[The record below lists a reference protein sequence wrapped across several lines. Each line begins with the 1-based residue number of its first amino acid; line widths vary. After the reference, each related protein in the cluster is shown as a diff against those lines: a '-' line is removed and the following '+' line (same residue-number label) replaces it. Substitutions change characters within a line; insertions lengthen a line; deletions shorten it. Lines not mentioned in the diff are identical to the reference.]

1 MNGQSC
7 QPAPDA
13 NEFAALALPHRQ
25 TLYAGALQL
34 TRNDRDAEDLV
45 QETLMRGLCHFD
57 KFRSGT
63 NMRAWLYRIMTNA
76 FINHYRRKRKERE
89 ILCREGADVSCGSLY
104 GSGRVHAHLDP
115 EGRYVGDALSDTV
128 VKAVEAV
135 PEHYRVVVILA
146 DMMDFSY
153 QDVSDVLDI
162 PVGTVMSRL
171 FRGRQQLRRRLRR
184 YAEAQHIIA
193 REPGK
198 QQTSAPRP
206 LTVTTAPRRQEPV
219 PLALAA

>member
-1 MNGQSC
+1 MNSQTC
-7 QPAPDA
+7 PPAPAAAPAD
-13 NEFAALALPHRQ
+13 EFAALALPHKQ

-57 KFRSGT
+57 KFRAGT

-89 ILCREGADVSCGSLY
+89 ILTREGADVSCGSLY
-104 GSGRVHAHLDP
+104 GPGRVHAHLDP
-115 EGRYVGDALSDTV
+115 EGRYLGDSLSGTV
-128 VKAVEAV
+128 LSAVESV

-146 DMMDFSY
+146 DLMDFSY
-153 QDVSDVLDI
+153 AEIAEIVNV

-171 FRGRQQLRRRLRR
+171 FRGRQQLRRRLRN
-184 YAEAQHIIA
+184 YAEAAHIIA
-193 REPGK
+193 PEGGRV
-198 QQTSAPRP
+198 APRQP
-206 LTVTTAPRRQEPV
+206 TKAPQPAA

>member
-1 MNGQSC
+1 MNRQSC
-7 QPAPDA
+7 TSAHA
-13 NEFAALALPHRQ
+13 AEEFAALAMPHRQ

-57 KFRSGT
+57 QFRSGT

-89 ILCREGADVSCGSLY
+89 ILTREGADVSCGSLY
-104 GSGRVHAHLDP
+104 GPGRVHAHLNP
-115 EGRYVGDALSDTV
+115 EGRYVGDSLSATV
-128 VKAVEAV
+128 VNAIEAV

-146 DMMDFSY
+146 DLMDFSY
-153 QDVSDVLDI
+153 QEIADVLEV

-184 YAEAQHIIA
+184 YAETQHIIA
-193 REPGK
+193 REKK
-198 QQTSAPRP
+198 QTAAPRA
-206 LTVTTAPRRQEPV
+206 LTITTAPRRQEPA
-219 PLALAA
+219 PLVALAA

>member
-1 MNGQSC
+1 MSRQAC
-7 QPAPDA
+7 PPAPA
-13 NEFAALALPHRQ
+13 AAAEFASLAMPHRQ

-63 NMRAWLYRIMTNA
+63 NIRAWLYRIMTNA

-89 ILCREGADVSCGSLY
+89 SLGREGADVSCSTLY
-104 GSGRVHAHLDP
+104 GPGRVHAHLNP
-115 EGRYVGDALSDTV
+115 EGRYLGDALSSTV
-128 VKAVEAV
+128 ASAIEAV

-146 DMMDFSY
+146 DLMDFSY
-153 QDVSDVLDI
+153 AEIAEIVEV

-184 YAEAQHIIA
+184 YAETQHIIP
-193 REPGK
+193 RE
-198 QQTSAPRP
+198 QTISAAPRP
-206 LTVTTAPRRQEPV
+206 NKAPTRQE
-219 PLALAA
+219 AAPIVAFAA